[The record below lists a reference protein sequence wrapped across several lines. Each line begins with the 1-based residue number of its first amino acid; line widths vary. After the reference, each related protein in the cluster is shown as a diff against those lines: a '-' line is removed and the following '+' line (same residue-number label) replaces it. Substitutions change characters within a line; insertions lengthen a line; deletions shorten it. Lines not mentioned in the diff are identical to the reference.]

1 MDWKYKHF
9 HQERVFPATRDA
21 VVAAA
26 RRYLSESLAWGVTET
41 AEGLKAEGYSFSH
54 AAIANLR
61 FQPAGSETRIVVDLR
76 VERAGPTGFML
87 FDVGGYYSIQIR
99 KWLDGIQWLIHQHF
113 AGEPTQAAP
122 PIPTEN
128 KTGAR
133 LFNGCL
139 MLSFAIIGLWFLG
152 NFISALVGMFTGT
165 LYLWGK
171 GGTLVFH
178 GVAARIIAALILLLG
193 GYLAW
198 QFTRKRRSPA
208 R

>member
-9 HQERVFPATRDA
+9 HQERILQATREAA
-21 VVAAA
+21 VDAA
-26 RRYLSESLAWGVTET
+26 RRYMSESLAWKVTET
-41 AEGLKAEGYSFSH
+41 ADGLKAEGYSFSH
-54 AAIANLR
+54 AAVANLR
-61 FQPAGSETRIVVDLR
+61 FQSLGNETKIDVDLM

-99 KWLDGIQWLIHQHF
+99 KWLDGIQWLVHQEL
-113 AGEPTQAAP
+113 AGESTQAAP
-122 PIPTEN
+122 PIPTDN

-152 NFISALVGMFTGT
+152 NFISAMVGLLTGT

-171 GGTLVFH
+171 GGTLVLH
-178 GVAARIIAALILLLG
+178 GITARIVAALIILFGVFLG
-193 GYLAW
+193 WRLMKA
-198 QFTRKRRSPA
+198 RR
-208 R
+208 

>member
-21 VVAAA
+21 AVDAA
-26 RRYLSESLAWGVTET
+26 RRYLSESLDWKVTET
-41 AEGLKAEGYSFSH
+41 ADELKAEGYSFSH

-61 FQPAGSETRIVVDLR
+61 FQPAGSETRIDVDLM

-99 KWLDGIQWLIHQHF
+99 KWLDGIQWLIHQQV

-122 PIPTEN
+122 PIPTQN

-152 NFISALVGMFTGT
+152 NFISAMVGMLTGT

-171 GGTLVFH
+171 GGTLVLH
-178 GVAARIIAALILLLG
+178 GVAARVVAALIILFGVFLG
-193 GYLAW
+193 WRLMKA
-198 QFTRKRRSPA
+198 RR
-208 R
+208 

>member
-9 HQERVFPATRDA
+9 HQERVFLATRDA
-21 VVAAA
+21 AVAAA
-26 RRYLSESLAWGVTET
+26 RRYLSESLDWRVTET

-61 FQPAGSETRIVVDLR
+61 FQPAGSETRIDVDLM

-99 KWLDGIQWLIHQHF
+99 KWLDGIQWLIHQHL

-152 NFISALVGMFTGT
+152 NFISAVVGLFTGT

-171 GGTLVFH
+171 GDTLIFH
-178 GVAARIIAALILLLG
+178 GVAARIIAALILLFG
-193 GYLAW
+193 VFLAW
-198 QFTRKRRSPA
+198 QLTRKRRSLSK
-208 R
+208 